1 MEYYNINGR
10 LIFGCKKGF
19 ASGGLTTLTIFAFE
33 KSSSFLAKISRVSA
47 EDYLFRR
54 RFYEITPLT
63 AQFQKNSP
71 STNPLNSAVSHWGG
85 YSHLPSPSF
94 WSFSSLKWPIRSR
107 DQLPSTETFRAQWR
121 SLFRSLA
128 GPLLAVRWVL
138 QAYLSPLQ
146 S

>member
-10 LIFGCKKGF
+10 LIFGYKKGF

-33 KSSSFLAKISRVSA
+33 KSSSFLEKISRVSA

-71 STNPLNSAVSHWGG
+71 STNPLNSAVSH
-85 YSHLPSPSF
+85 
-94 WSFSSLKWPIRSR
+94 
-107 DQLPSTETFRAQWR
+107 
-121 SLFRSLA
+121 
-128 GPLLAVRWVL
+128 
-138 QAYLSPLQ
+138 
-146 S
+146 